1 MTGFAAVRAAYGM
14 LLLLA
19 PDRIVHLYTGHSAD
33 RPARAVAR
41 ILGARHV
48 AQALLTLGSRD
59 PVVLAVGAEVD
70 LAHAATSLGLATV
83 DARRRRGGIVDAAA
97 AALFAAAGATLAE
110 QARRARPVGVIAMRR
125 GARAEA
131 AAWIAVR
138 TLPGPVLARLRGR

>member
-1 MTGFAAVRAAYGM
+1 MTGFAGIRAGYGM

-19 PDRIVHLYTGHSAD
+19 PNRMVHLYTGHHAD
-33 RPARAVAR
+33 RPARVVAR

-48 AQALLTLGSRD
+48 AQALLTLDSRD

-70 LAHAATSLGLATV
+70 LTHAATSLGLAAA

-97 AALFAAAGATLAE
+97 AALFAGTGAALANRSR
-110 QARRARPVGVIAMRR
+110 QSRPVGAIPLRR

-131 AAWIAVR
+131 AAWIATR